1 MDWDEYF
8 IKIAETVRLKSK
20 DPSSQIGAVIIGPEN
35 QIISTGYNGFPRK
48 VGEQEERWQRPLKY
62 EYVCH
67 AEVNSIYNAARHGIA
82 LRGTTLYLV
91 GFGPPT
97 LPCMDCSKAIIQSG
111 IVKVV
116 GAAYKPIPENWL
128 ENLKKART
136 MLEEGGVE
144 FIEFVRK
151 DLATT
156 H

>member
-20 DPSSQIGAVIIGPEN
+20 DPSSQIGAVIIGLEN

-91 GFGPPT
+91 GFST
-97 LPCMDCSKAIIQSG
+97 QLYHVWTVQKQ
-111 IVKVV
+111 
-116 GAAYKPIPENWL
+116 
-128 ENLKKART
+128 
-136 MLEEGGVE
+136 
-144 FIEFVRK
+144 
-151 DLATT
+151 
-156 H
+156 

>member
-1 MDWDEYF
+1 
-8 IKIAETVRLKSK
+8 
-20 DPSSQIGAVIIGPEN
+20 
-35 QIISTGYNGFPRK
+35 
-48 VGEQEERWQRPLKY
+48 
-62 EYVCH
+62 
-67 AEVNSIYNAARHGIA
+67 
-82 LRGTTLYLV
+82 
-91 GFGPPT
+91 
-97 LPCMDCSKAIIQSG
+97 MDCSKAIIQSG

-116 GAAYKPIPENWL
+116 GATYKPIPENWL